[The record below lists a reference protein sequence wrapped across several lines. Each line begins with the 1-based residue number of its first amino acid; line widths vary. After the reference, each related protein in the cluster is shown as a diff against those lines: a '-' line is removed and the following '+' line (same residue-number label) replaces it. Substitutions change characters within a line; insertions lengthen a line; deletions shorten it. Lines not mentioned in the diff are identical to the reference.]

1 MNKIIGFDFDGVI
14 CDSTEECLI
23 TGYNAW
29 LKFQNKSQFITASKQ
44 VSEDL
49 AKYFRAWRGLVRTAD
64 QYFVVFNS
72 YGKNQKLKNEQDF
85 EQRCIQKK
93 SLQNKYQKL
102 FFAAREELRNKDIEY
117 WSNLHYPYQGI
128 ADGLQRIIKIAN
140 VFMVTSGKDKPSVK
154 IFLRHL
160 GIDFPEE
167 KIYDKQIAANK
178 RTALE
183 KIAQQ
188 TGQKLKD
195 IIFLDD
201 NINHIFN
208 LKQAGCQ
215 ISMAGW
221 GYHTDEHLTK
231 VAARGI
237 PILDLDNWSDYFMA
251 KLNRNQH
258 D

>member
-29 LKFQNKSQFITASKQ
+29 LQFQDKNQFITTTKQ
-44 VSEDL
+44 IPEDL
-49 AKYFRAWRGLVRTAD
+49 ETYFRAWRGLVRTAD
-64 QYFVVFNS
+64 QYFIVFDS
-72 YGKNQKLKNEQDF
+72 YVKKQLLQNEADF
-85 EQRCIQKK
+85 EKRCAQDK
-93 SLQNKYQKL
+93 LRRNKYEKL
-102 FFAAREELRNKDIEY
+102 FFAARKKLRNKDIEY
-117 WSNLHYPYQGI
+117 WSQLHYPYQGI
-128 ADGLQRIIKIAN
+128 AEGLKKIIKTAH
-140 VFMVTSGKDKPSVK
+140 VFMVTSGKDKSSVK
-154 IFLRHL
+154 TFLRHI

-178 RTALE
+178 RVALE

-188 TGQKLKD
+188 TGQRLKD

-215 ISMAGW
+215 IYMAGW
-221 GYHTDEHLTK
+221 GYHTNEHLKK
-231 VAARGI
+231 VKKRGI
-237 PILDLDNWSDYFMA
+237 PILTLDNWSNHLIA
-251 KLNRNQH
+251 QLNK
-258 D
+258 